1 MLKVLHIKLSATYF
15 TRDNLQQLDG
25 GVSVDHSNQSI
36 KCHRVCYSTHSSL
49 TELESF
55 IRHFAPRKVIPCV
68 LPDRRKRPEDH
79 DKFQETFRD
88 FLRRCGV
95 AREDQEV
102 GGEATDDNQDNETE
116 LGRVEHQKVGEEA
129 PEDSDITR
137 TENVELRLS
146 PESVIVE
153 DVVKSSAEVPLETPD
168 SNSGKTELWT
178 LFVDSTIASCKRRD
192 RGRS

>member
-1 MLKVLHIKLSATYF
+1 M
-15 TRDNLQQLDG
+15 
-25 GVSVDHSNQSI
+25 
-36 KCHRVCYSTHSSL
+36 
-49 TELESF
+49 
-55 IRHFAPRKVIPCV
+55 
-68 LPDRRKRPEDH
+68 LPDRRKRPEEH

-102 GGEATDDNQDNETE
+102 GGEAPDDNQDNETE

-146 PESVIVE
+146 PESVIV
-153 DVVKSSAEVPLETPD
+153 DNVVKSSAEVPLETPD

-178 LFVDSTIASCKRRD
+178 MFVDSTIASCERRD
-192 RGRS
+192 RERS

>member
-1 MLKVLHIKLSATYF
+1 M
-15 TRDNLQQLDG
+15 
-25 GVSVDHSNQSI
+25 
-36 KCHRVCYSTHSSL
+36 
-49 TELESF
+49 
-55 IRHFAPRKVIPCV
+55 
-68 LPDRRKRPEDH
+68 LPDRRKRPEEH

-102 GGEATDDNQDNETE
+102 GGKAPEDDEHKDCRTDDSKDNETE

-178 LFVDSTIASCKRRD
+178 MFVDSTIASCKRRD